1 MSCKFCGKVF
11 NRSFNLRRHERENC
25 TLKDRRSQEMDF
37 EDNFSTSSIDS
48 ESESLMA
55 TDNEGESEEQLDPWV
70 PLIEEA
76 KRRSDIVLENVKE
89 ILINSGIDEQTAR
102 DQAYS
107 NVLPKLQK
115 ELESVYMQRLMW
127 MAQLKNDPIHRK
139 IMQTKNALMK
149 NDDFDPE
156 EAMEAAIDKRKF
168 LIRRLLK
175 DYSFTKENDD
185 AVD

>member
-1 MSCKFCGKVF
+1 
-11 NRSFNLRRHERENC
+11 
-25 TLKDRRSQEMDF
+25 MDF
-37 EDNFSTSSIDS
+37 EDNISTSSIDS

-55 TDNEGESEEQLDPWV
+55 TGNEGENEEQLDPWL
-70 PLIEEA
+70 PSIEEA
-76 KRRSDIVLENVKE
+76 KRRL
-89 ILINSGIDEQTAR
+89 DEQAAR

-127 MAQLKNDPIHRK
+127 MVQLQPIHRK
-139 IMQTKNALMK
+139 IMQTKNVLMK

-185 AVD
+185 AAD

>member
-1 MSCKFCGKVF
+1 
-11 NRSFNLRRHERENC
+11 
-25 TLKDRRSQEMDF
+25 MDF

-76 KRRSDIVLENVKE
+76 KRRSDIVLENVKG

-127 MAQLKNDPIHRK
+127 MAQVKNDLIHRK

-185 AVD
+185 AAD

>member
-1 MSCKFCGKVF
+1 
-11 NRSFNLRRHERENC
+11 
-25 TLKDRRSQEMDF
+25 
-37 EDNFSTSSIDS
+37 
-48 ESESLMA
+48 MA

-76 KRRSDIVLENVKE
+76 KRRSDIVSENVKE
-89 ILINSGIDEQTAR
+89 ILINNGIDEQTAR

-139 IMQTKNALMK
+139 IMQTKMH
-149 NDDFDPE
+149 
-156 EAMEAAIDKRKF
+156 
-168 LIRRLLK
+168 
-175 DYSFTKENDD
+175 
-185 AVD
+185 

>member
-1 MSCKFCGKVF
+1 
-11 NRSFNLRRHERENC
+11 
-25 TLKDRRSQEMDF
+25 MDF
-37 EDNFSTSSIDS
+37 EDNISTSPIDS

-55 TDNEGESEEQLDPWV
+55 TDNEGENEEQLDPWL

-76 KRRSDIVLENVKE
+76 KRRL
-89 ILINSGIDEQTAR
+89 DEQTAR

-107 NVLPKLQK
+107 NVSPKLQK

-127 MAQLKNDPIHRK
+127 MVQLKNDPIHRK

-175 DYSFTKENDD
+175 YYSFTKENDD
-185 AVD
+185 AAD

>member
-37 EDNFSTSSIDS
+37 EDNFSASSIDS

-76 KRRSDIVLENVKE
+76 KRYCSDIVLENAKE
-89 ILINSGIDEQTAR
+89 VLINSGRDEQTAR
-102 DQAYS
+102 EQAYS

-156 EAMEAAIDKRKF
+156 EAMEAV
-168 LIRRLLK
+168 LIRE
-175 DYSFTKENDD
+175 SF
-185 AVD
+185 

>member
-1 MSCKFCGKVF
+1 MTGLPGL
-11 NRSFNLRRHERENC
+11 NLSLHG
-25 TLKDRRSQEMDF
+25 T
-37 EDNFSTSSIDS
+37 

-89 ILINSGIDEQTAR
+89 ILINNGIDEQTAR

-115 ELESVYMQRLMW
+115 ELDSVYMQRLMW

-139 IMQTKNALMK
+139 IMKTKNVLMK
-149 NDDFDPE
+149 NDDFDRE

>member
-1 MSCKFCGKVF
+1 
-11 NRSFNLRRHERENC
+11 
-25 TLKDRRSQEMDF
+25 MDF
-37 EDNFSTSSIDS
+37 EDNISTSSIDS

-55 TDNEGESEEQLDPWV
+55 TDNEGENEEQLDPWV

-76 KRRSDIVLENVKE
+76 KRRSDIALENVKE
-89 ILINSGIDEQTAR
+89 ILINTGLDEQTAR

-127 MAQLKNDPIHRK
+127 MVQLKNDPIHRK
-139 IMQTKNALMK
+139 IMQAKNALMK

-156 EAMEAAIDKRKF
+156 EAMEAAIGKRKF

-185 AVD
+185 AAD

>member
-37 EDNFSTSSIDS
+37 EDNFSASSI
-48 ESESLMA
+48 ESLMPESLMA

-102 DQAYS
+102 DQACS

-115 ELESVYMQRLMW
+115 ELESVYIQRFMW
-127 MAQLKNDPIHRK
+127 M
-139 IMQTKNALMK
+139 T
-149 NDDFDPE
+149 
-156 EAMEAAIDKRKF
+156 
-168 LIRRLLK
+168 
-175 DYSFTKENDD
+175 T
-185 AVD
+185 

>member
-1 MSCKFCGKVF
+1 
-11 NRSFNLRRHERENC
+11 
-25 TLKDRRSQEMDF
+25 MDF

-76 KRRSDIVLENVKE
+76 KRRSDIVLENAKE
-89 ILINSGIDEQTAR
+89 ILINSGRDEQTAR
-102 DQAYS
+102 DQD
-107 NVLPKLQK
+107 
-115 ELESVYMQRLMW
+115 
-127 MAQLKNDPIHRK
+127 DPIHRK

-168 LIRRLLK
+168 LIRRLLIK
-175 DYSFTKENDD
+175 RL
-185 AVD
+185 

>member
-11 NRSFNLRRHERENC
+11 NCSFNLPRHERENC
-25 TLKDRRSQEMDF
+25 TLKDRRSQEIDF

-107 NVLPKLQK
+107 NILPKLQK
-115 ELESVYMQRLMW
+115 ELESVYMH
-127 MAQLKNDPIHRK
+127 ATP
-139 IMQTKNALMK
+139 
-149 NDDFDPE
+149 
-156 EAMEAAIDKRKF
+156 
-168 LIRRLLK
+168 
-175 DYSFTKENDD
+175 Y
-185 AVD
+185 VDGTT

>member
-1 MSCKFCGKVF
+1 
-11 NRSFNLRRHERENC
+11 
-25 TLKDRRSQEMDF
+25 
-37 EDNFSTSSIDS
+37 
-48 ESESLMA
+48 MA
-55 TDNEGESEEQLDPWV
+55 TDNEGENEEQLDPWV

-127 MAQLKNDPIHRK
+127 MAKLKNDPIHRK
-139 IMQTKNALMK
+139 IMQTKNASMK

-185 AVD
+185 AAD

>member
-1 MSCKFCGKVF
+1 
-11 NRSFNLRRHERENC
+11 
-25 TLKDRRSQEMDF
+25 MDF

-102 DQAYS
+102 DQAFQCFAETS
-107 NVLPKLQK
+107 ERTRK
-115 ELESVYMQRLMW
+115 RLH
-127 MAQLKNDPIHRK
+127 ATP
-139 IMQTKNALMK
+139 
-149 NDDFDPE
+149 
-156 EAMEAAIDKRKF
+156 
-168 LIRRLLK
+168 
-175 DYSFTKENDD
+175 Y
-185 AVD
+185 VDGTT

>member
-25 TLKDRRSQEMDF
+25 TLKDRRSHEMDF

-102 DQAYS
+102 EE
-107 NVLPKLQK
+107 PIKFR
-115 ELESVYMQRLMW
+115 ESRHSKANPSSRQYTPNNSDR
-127 MAQLKNDPIHRK
+127 
-139 IMQTKNALMK
+139 
-149 NDDFDPE
+149 
-156 EAMEAAIDKRKF
+156 
-168 LIRRLLK
+168 
-175 DYSFTKENDD
+175 Y
-185 AVD
+185 

>member
-76 KRRSDIVLENVKE
+76 KRRSD
-89 ILINSGIDEQTAR
+89 TR

-115 ELESVYMQRLMW
+115 ELIESVYMQRLMW

-175 DYSFTKENDD
+175 DYSFTKEMMMRPINCSLHER
-185 AVD
+185 VNKVYFVE

>member
-1 MSCKFCGKVF
+1 
-11 NRSFNLRRHERENC
+11 
-25 TLKDRRSQEMDF
+25 
-37 EDNFSTSSIDS
+37 
-48 ESESLMA
+48 MA

-127 MAQLKNDPIHRK
+127 MAQLKNDPIQRK

-149 NDDFDPE
+149 SDDFDPE